1 MYKLRMF
8 DRERISCSPPHCQ
21 GWLRRN
27 VTGVAHRDVARK
39 GAAASIVLL
48 QNNGSL
54 LPLTTAAARPYTI
67 AVLGGAAE
75 AKVFDANLPGNG
87 WCTNRKGQQGGD
99 VTCGGDY
106 YSGGGSGH
114 VTPRFYSTPLDGIKT
129 RASIGPTTVTVKS
142 NPKGSSNQPDAENI
156 ALAKAA
162 DVTIIFCGA
171 STGESADRQ
180 SLSLDADCDGF
191 VSSIAKVSKHVAV
204 LVMTPGAFLT
214 PWRSEV
220 SAIATMFLGGQ
231 ETSGA
236 WADVVFG
243 DVSPAGRLPIELPE
257 TEADTIQP
265 NPDPSFA
272 YVEGLRTSYRN
283 TTARRAYPFGHGI
296 SYTTFQWSD
305 VRTAACPTTTPVLEF
320 CLTMTVTNTG
330 LRPATD
336 TPQLYLDFPVEAAQP
351 RSILKGFQKTRALEP
366 METTT
371 VMFSLTARD
380 LSYYVPQSKSWA
392 KADVA
397 KVGYEISKSSEQVV
411 YSGKL
416 GELQYLA

>member
-27 VTGVAHRDVARK
+27 VTGIEHRAIARQ

-48 QNNGSL
+48 QNNGSI
-54 LPLTTAAARPYTI
+54 LPLTTAAAKPYTI

-87 WCTNRKGQQGGD
+87 WCTNRKGQPGGD
-99 VTCGGDY
+99 ITCGGDY

-114 VTPRFYSTPLDGIKT
+114 VTPAIYVTPLDGIKN
-129 RASIGPTTVTVKS
+129 RASVGPTLVTVKS
-142 NPKGSSNQPDAENI
+142 HSKGSSNQPDAENL

-162 DVTIIFCGA
+162 DTTIIFCGT

-191 VSSIAKVSKHVAV
+191 ISSVAQVSRRVVV

-231 ETSGA
+231 ETGDA

-243 DVSPAGRLPIELPE
+243 DVSPAGRLPIELPD
-257 TEADTIQP
+257 TEADTIEP
-265 NPDPSFA
+265 NPAPFFP
-272 YVEGLRTSYRN
+272 YTEGLQTSYRN
-283 TTARRAYPFGHGI
+283 TTARRAYPFGHGM
-296 SYTTFQWSD
+296 SFSTFQWSG
-305 VRTAACPTTTPVLEF
+305 VTSTTCPTATPVWEV
-320 CLTMTVTNTG
+320 CLKMTVTNNG
-330 LRPATD
+330 IRAATD
-336 TPQLYLDFPVEAAQP
+336 TPQLYLEFPPEARQP
-351 RSILKGFQKTRALEP
+351 RSILKGFQKTPLLQS
-366 METTT
+366 MESAT
-371 VMFSLTARD
+371 VTFNLTARD
-380 LSYYVPQSKSWA
+380 LSYYVPQSKSWV
-392 KADVA
+392 KADVT
-397 KVGYEISKSSEQVV
+397 KVGYEMSKSSEVV
-411 YSGKL
+411 VMTGKL
-416 GELQYLA
+416 GEL